1 MNTNLHSYFQS
12 SIGRKQIVATSGL
25 LLILFLLGHLAGN
38 LLIYL
43 GPDAYNAYSKKLM
56 SLRPGLYLI
65 ELALLWIFV
74 VHMWFTAILVLENI
88 KARGEKGYTVS
99 KAVGNRSWATRLM
112 PYTGTIIL
120 IFVVSHLLDF
130 TFTAHEGPKS
140 TVHGVDLG
148 LYGLV
153 FNTFKDPLHS
163 LWYIIA
169 VCCLGLHLSHGIQ
182 SFVQTFGYNHPT
194 GTPLAKKLSNLL
206 AIAIVLLYCSLPIY
220 ILFKRQMACCG

>member
-1 MNTNLHSYFQS
+1 MNKVHSYFKS
-12 SIGRKQIVATSGL
+12 SIGRKQIVATTGL
-25 LLILFLLGHLAGN
+25 LLILFILGHLAGN

-43 GPDAYNAYSKKLM
+43 GPEAYNSYSKKLS

-65 ELALLWIFV
+65 EFALLYIFV
-74 VHMWFTAILVLENI
+74 VHMWVTATLVLENI

-99 KAVGNRSWATRLM
+99 KAVGNRSLATRLM

-120 IFVVSHLLDF
+120 IFVVTHLMDF
-130 TFTAHEGPKS
+130 TFAPHEGVKS
-140 TVHGVDLG
+140 IVNGVDKG

-153 FNTFKDPLHS
+153 FNTFKNPLHS

-169 VCCLGLHLSHGIQ
+169 VCCLGLHLTHGIQ

-194 GTPLAKKLSNLL
+194 GTSLIRKVSNLL
-206 AIAIVLLYCSLPIY
+206 ALLITFLYCSLPIY
-220 ILFKRQMACCG
+220 ILMKPQIHCCG

>member
-1 MNTNLHSYFQS
+1 MINAYLQS
-12 SIGRKQIVATSGL
+12 SIGRKQIVAATGL
-25 LLILFLLGHLAGN
+25 LLILFILGHLAGN

-43 GPDAYNAYSKKLM
+43 GPEAYNGYSKKFM

-65 ELALLWIFV
+65 EFALLWLFV
-74 VHMWFTAILVLENI
+74 VHMWVTATLVLENI
-88 KARGEKGYTVS
+88 KARGEKGYAVF
-99 KAVGNRSWATRLM
+99 KAVGNRSLATRLM

-120 IFVVSHLLDF
+120 IFVITHLLDF
-130 TFTAHEGPKS
+130 TFVKHEGPNS
-140 TVHGVDLG
+140 LIYGVDQG

-153 FNTFKDPLHS
+153 FNTFKNPLHS

-194 GTPLAKKLSNLL
+194 GTPLIRKLSNLL
-206 AIAIVLLYCSLPIY
+206 ALAVTILYCSIPVY
-220 ILFKRQMACCG
+220 ILLKPQLACCG